1 MGLPLDDVYQ
11 LVHSTHVHTFGSFV
25 RTRREELRESDP
37 AFSVR
42 RVAKRIDVQPSY
54 LSKVERDEV
63 SPPSEETTRKLA
75 RELDVDSDL
84 LLAMAGKVSSDL
96 QDVIRR
102 RPQLFAELIRGLKEM
117 PDHGVLR
124 LVREVRDGEW

>member
-1 MGLPLDDVYQ
+1 MQ
-11 LVHSTHVHTFGSFV
+11 SFGHFI
-25 RTRREELRESDP
+25 RTRRESLREDDP

-42 RVAKRIDVQPSY
+42 QVAHRMDIQPSY
-54 LSKVERDEV
+54 LSKVERGEV
-63 SPPSEETTRKLA
+63 APPSEQTTRKLA
-75 RELDVDSDL
+75 HELRLDSDM

-102 RPQLFAELIRGLKEM
+102 RPELFAELIRGLKEM
-117 PDHGVLR
+117 PDHAVLR